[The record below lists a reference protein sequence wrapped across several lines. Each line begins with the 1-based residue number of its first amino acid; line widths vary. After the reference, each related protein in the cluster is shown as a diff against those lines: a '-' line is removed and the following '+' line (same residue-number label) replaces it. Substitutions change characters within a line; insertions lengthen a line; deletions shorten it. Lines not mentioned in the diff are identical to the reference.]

1 MIFNFI
7 VKNLYVYFP
16 GRNILFKFYLKHY
29 APPCTL
35 CEVVLVSTWSM
46 SQGITQD
53 TETLTLDQLHLR
65 SSSTPSAMCNQ
76 TSLNLTGDMFS
87 LFIPIL
93 LNLGLKK
100 SDEVRCIGAGYYQSK
115 WFILN
120 TNERSILQSTLN
132 APLICIK

>member
-87 LFIPIL
+87 LFIPIS

-100 SDEVRCIGAGYYQSK
+100 SDEVRCIGPTIKHPNFTWCFNFTWSK
-115 WFILN
+115 VLTLN
-120 TNERSILQSTLN
+120 TTHLV
-132 APLICIK
+132 